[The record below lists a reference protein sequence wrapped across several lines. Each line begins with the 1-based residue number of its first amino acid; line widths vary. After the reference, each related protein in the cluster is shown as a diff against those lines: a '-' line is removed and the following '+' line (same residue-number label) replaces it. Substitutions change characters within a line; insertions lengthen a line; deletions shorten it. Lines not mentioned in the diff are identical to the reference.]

1 MSKRLGALWT
11 QMTRSDLKKMVN
23 DCWEHGIKQEFDG
36 DDREFTVTLPYSCAS
51 KLRQPDITLR
61 R

>member
-1 MSKRLGALWT
+1 
-11 QMTRSDLKKMVN
+11 MTRSDLKKMVN

-51 KLRQPDITLR
+51 KLKQPDITLKR
-61 R
+61 